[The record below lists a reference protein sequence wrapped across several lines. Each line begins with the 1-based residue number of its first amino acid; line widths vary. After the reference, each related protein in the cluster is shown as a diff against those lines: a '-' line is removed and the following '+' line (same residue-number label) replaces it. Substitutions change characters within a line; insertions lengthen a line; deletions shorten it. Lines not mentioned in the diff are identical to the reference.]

1 MTGHE
6 LLNIPEKIYIV
17 GDISTRRIRIDN
29 ELLTPAH
36 SRRIYNHSPD
46 GFNWGHSGSG
56 PAQLAL
62 ALLLKYLPIDDA
74 VQYYQAFKQTTVAW
88 WPQSDFA
95 IHINLRAVIISL
107 LK

>member
-46 GFNWGHSGSG
+46 GFKLGVQRKRACTACAGA
-56 PAQLAL
+56 PAKVPA
-62 ALLLKYLPIDDA
+62 
-74 VQYYQAFKQTTVAW
+74 
-88 WPQSDFA
+88 
-95 IHINLRAVIISL
+95 H
-107 LK
+107 